1 MGWISHFHATAP
13 PHWLPSNMTLFHW
26 DVKRDV
32 PEDLVEVYDI
42 VHVRNFAFIL
52 QNDDIQPVLGNLI
65 RLIRTLSLAGLHF

>member
-1 MGWISHFHATAP
+1 
-13 PHWLPSNMTLFHW
+13 MTLFHW